1 MGMRVAKPTRAEKV
15 QTNRTSVLAAARRVF
30 LVKGYAGATLEA
42 IAEEAGFSKGVVYSQ
57 FGGKADLFLALL
69 DARID
74 ERAAQNERL
83 AAAETGTAAIG
94 ALLANSDRDAQA
106 EAGWARVLIEFRSV
120 AMRDPELNRRY
131 AASHARTRQLL
142 ADLVERVLTG
152 AGIEITIPPRTLA
165 EFILAFGAGLALE
178 RAADPDALSGPDQF
192 RIMSRALGLGPDDTA
207 AAGSRSEEVVR

>member
-1 MGMRVAKPTRAEKV
+1 MRVVKPSRAEKV
-15 QTNRTSVLAAARRVF
+15 QANRTSVLAAARRVF
-30 LVKGYAGATLEA
+30 LAKGYAGATLEA

-74 ERAAQNERL
+74 ERAAQNARL
-83 AAAETGTAAIG
+83 AADAGAGAAAIR
-94 ALLANSDRDAQA
+94 ALLANSDRDTQV

-142 ADLVERVLTG
+142 ADLVERVLAA
-152 AGIEITIPPRTLA
+152 AGIEITIPPRALA

-178 RAADPDALSGPDQF
+178 RAADPDALSWPDQV
-192 RIMSRALGLGPDDTA
+192 RIMSRALGLDPDDTA
-207 AAGSRSEEVVR
+207 APGRRSEEVAP

>member
-1 MGMRVAKPTRAEKV
+1 MQKARRTRAEKIMA
-15 QTNRTSVLAAARRVF
+15 NRASVLAAARRVF
-30 LVKGYAGATLEA
+30 LTKGYAGATLEA
-42 IAEEAGFSKGVVYSQ
+42 IAGEAGFSKGVVYSQ

-69 DARID
+69 DDRID

-83 AAAETGTAAIG
+83 AADADTGAAAIG

-142 ADLVERVLTG
+142 
-152 AGIEITIPPRTLA
+152 
-165 EFILAFGAGLALE
+165 
-178 RAADPDALSGPDQF
+178 
-192 RIMSRALGLGPDDTA
+192 
-207 AAGSRSEEVVR
+207 

>member
-1 MGMRVAKPTRAEKV
+1 MQA
-15 QTNRTSVLAAARRVF
+15 NRTSVLAAARRVF
-30 LVKGYAGATLEA
+30 LAKGYAGATLEA

-83 AAAETGTAAIG
+83 AADADSGAAAIV
-94 ALLANSDRDAQA
+94 ALLTNSDRDAQA

-120 AMRDPELNRRY
+120 AIRDPELNRRY

-142 ADLVERVLTG
+142 ADLVERVLAG

-178 RAADPDALSGPDQF
+178 RAADPDALSGPDQV

>member
-1 MGMRVAKPTRAEKV
+1 MRVVKPSRAEKV
-15 QTNRTSVLAAARRVF
+15 QANRTSVLAAARRVF
-30 LVKGYAGATLEA
+30 LAKGYAGATLEA
-42 IAEEAGFSKGVVYSQ
+42 VAEEAGFSKGVVYSQ

-74 ERAAQNERL
+74 ERAAQNARL
-83 AAAETGTAAIG
+83 AADAGAGAAAIR
-94 ALLANSDRDAQA
+94 ALLANSDRDTQA

-142 ADLVERVLTG
+142 ADLVERVLTA
-152 AGIEITIPPRTLA
+152 AGIEITIPPRALA

-178 RAADPDALSGPDQF
+178 RAADPDALS
-192 RIMSRALGLGPDDTA
+192 
-207 AAGSRSEEVVR
+207 